1 VGAAE
6 RYSAA
11 HRRFGAGLGTY
22 IDNTGGRKTGDP
34 TWEDGRI
41 ADRAGAAAS
50 AEEDRDADTKVIL
63 KMKADT
69 LLKEF
74 KTVEYSWLTK
84 KAPPASSSYCIS
96 L

>member
-63 KMKADT
+63 KMKADYAAEGVQDGRV
-69 LLKEF
+69 LVVDQEG
-74 KTVEYSWLTK
+74 
-84 KAPPASSSYCIS
+84 PPASSSYCIS